1 MTICHD
7 TLHYNLSSEFYR
19 AMNFTLSNTV
29 WTFPFFRYWIE
40 PVFERNRIFQNWK
53 MLCMYAGAVSFFFLA
68 KYNSL
73 LSSTLFKLQFYSFE
87 HLKIELLGH
96 SKWKVY
102 ENGKR
107 FNSSIIK
114 LRFQRLCLE
123 ILHGNYDRPVSP
135 KMLLTYGHILM
146 SDHFLLQHSMWSLQ
160 FYSLEA
166 NLKILCQIVDVI
178 NRWPFNNP
186 FT

>member
-1 MTICHD
+1 M
-7 TLHYNLSSEFYR
+7 NL
-19 AMNFTLSNTV
+19 
-29 WTFPFFRYWIE
+29 PFFSLL
-40 PVFERNRIFQNWK
+40 NRTSVREKQNFSK
-53 MLCMYAGAVSFFFLA
+53 LKDVVHVCRSCKFFFLA

-135 KMLLTYGHILM
+135 KMLLTYSHILM